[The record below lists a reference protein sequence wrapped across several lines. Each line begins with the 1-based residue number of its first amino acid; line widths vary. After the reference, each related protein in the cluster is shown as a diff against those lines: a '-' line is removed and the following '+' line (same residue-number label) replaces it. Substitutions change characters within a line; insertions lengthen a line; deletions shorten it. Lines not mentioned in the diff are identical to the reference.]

1 MKFQIVQASSAK
13 EAFTKATRLHDIINA
28 ENIAEIDAKSIREEG
43 FDVIHNP
50 SKGIGDS
57 HARLIHPDSTDGFS
71 DGNLKNLSSKFK
83 CS

>member
-1 MKFQIVQASSAK
+1 MK

-28 ENIAEIDAKSIREEG
+28 GNITEIDAKSIREVG

-57 HARLIHPDSTDGFS
+57 HARLIHPDGADGFS
-71 DGNLKNLSSKFK
+71 ETNLKKVSDKFK
-83 CS
+83 CP